1 LDIEAPLKPF
11 KGEGLKLC
19 RIIVQTLKH
28 AITKSPFGGFRG
40 LQIKIMNNRINKL
53 FQEKKGQV
61 LSVYFTAGYP
71 NLEDTTPLIQELV
84 KNGVDLIEI
93 GMPFSDPVADGPVI
107 QHSSLVALQSGM
119 SIRKLFE
126 QLVDIRQSVDI
137 PLILMGYINP
147 VLQYGV
153 EAFFQKCKV
162 IGIDGLII
170 PDLPMDV
177 YEAEFKSV
185 FEANNLHNIFLITP
199 QTSDERLRKID
210 DVSTGF
216 IYMVSSNATTGA
228 KTSVTD
234 FQKQYF
240 ERVNSFGLKNPR
252 LIGFGISNAET
263 FANACQYAHGAIIG
277 SAFVKA
283 LEGPRSLEQ
292 KVSDFINSIVMK

>member
-1 LDIEAPLKPF
+1 
-11 KGEGLKLC
+11 
-19 RIIVQTLKH
+19 
-28 AITKSPFGGFRG
+28 
-40 LQIKIMNNRINKL
+40 MNNRINRL
-53 FQEKKGQV
+53 FQEKDKNI

-71 NLEDTTPLIQELV
+71 NLEDTVPMIQELV

-107 QHSSLVALQSGM
+107 QHSSLIALQNGM

-126 QLVDIRQSVDI
+126 QLKDIRKTVDI

-153 EAFFQKCKV
+153 AAFCRKCKE

-177 YEAEFKSV
+177 FEEEFKAV
-185 FEANNLHNIFLITP
+185 FEDSDLHNIFLITP
-199 QTSDERLRKID
+199 QTSEDRLRKID

-216 IYMVSSNATTGA
+216 IYMVSSNSTTGA
-228 KTSVTD
+228 KTSVSD
-234 FQKQYF
+234 FQQEYF

-263 FANACQYAHGAIIG
+263 FANACEFASGAIIG

-283 LEGPRSLEQ
+283 LEGSESLDQ
-292 KVSDFINSIVMK
+292 KVSGFINSIATDL

>member
-1 LDIEAPLKPF
+1 
-11 KGEGLKLC
+11 
-19 RIIVQTLKH
+19 
-28 AITKSPFGGFRG
+28 
-40 LQIKIMNNRINKL
+40 MNRINKL
-53 FQEKKGQV
+53 FQKKKERV
-61 LSVYFTAGYP
+61 LSIYFTAGYP
-71 NLEDTTPLIQELV
+71 KLEDTVPVIQELV

-107 QHSSLVALQSGM
+107 QHSSLMALQNGM

-126 QLVDIRQSVDI
+126 QLKDIRQSVDI

-153 EAFFQKCKV
+153 EAFCEKCNE

-170 PDLPMDV
+170 PDLPLDI
-177 YEAEFKSV
+177 YEEEFKAV

-199 QTSDERLRKID
+199 QTSEERIRVID
-210 DVSTGF
+210 AASSGF

-228 KTSVTD
+228 KSSVSD
-234 FQKQYF
+234 FQKEYF
-240 ERVNSFGLKNPR
+240 ERVRSYSLKNPQ

-263 FANACQYAHGAIIG
+263 FKNACQYASGAIIG

-283 LEGPRSLEQ
+283 LDGNESLER
-292 KVSDFINSIVMK
+292 KVSGFIHTIAI

>member
-1 LDIEAPLKPF
+1 
-11 KGEGLKLC
+11 
-19 RIIVQTLKH
+19 
-28 AITKSPFGGFRG
+28 
-40 LQIKIMNNRINKL
+40 MNNRINKL
-53 FQEKKGQV
+53 FQEKKERI

-71 NLEDTTPLIQELV
+71 ELNDTKTIIHELV

-107 QHSSLVALQSGM
+107 QHSSLISLQNGM
-119 SIRKLFE
+119 SVRKLFE
-126 QLVDIRQSVDI
+126 QLEDIRLTIDI

-153 EAFFQKCKV
+153 AAFCQKCKEV
-162 IGIDGLII
+162 GIDGLII

-177 YEAEFKSV
+177 YQEEFKAV

-199 QTSDERLRKID
+199 QTSVERLHQID
-210 DVSTGF
+210 EASSGF

-228 KTSVTD
+228 KISVSN

-240 ERVNSFGLKNPR
+240 ERVNSMALKNPR

-263 FANACQYAHGAIIG
+263 FENACQYASGAIIG

-283 LEGPRSLEQ
+283 LEGNQPLQ
-292 KVSDFINSIVMK
+292 TKVSDFIQTVTF

>member
-1 LDIEAPLKPF
+1 
-11 KGEGLKLC
+11 
-19 RIIVQTLKH
+19 
-28 AITKSPFGGFRG
+28 
-40 LQIKIMNNRINKL
+40 MNNRINKL
-53 FQEKKGQV
+53 FQGKNGQV

-71 NLEDTTPLIQELV
+71 NLEDTAPIIQELV

-107 QHSSLVALQSGM
+107 QYSSLVALQNGM
-119 SIRKLFE
+119 SIRKLFN
-126 QLVDIRQSVDI
+126 QLKDIRQSVDI

-153 EAFFQKCKV
+153 GAFCQKCNE

-170 PDLPMDV
+170 PDLPLDV
-177 YEAEFKSV
+177 YETEFKSV

-210 DVSTGF
+210 EVSTGF

-228 KTSVTD
+228 KTSVSD

-240 ERVNSFGLKNPR
+240 ERVNSFGLMNPR

-283 LEGPRSLEQ
+283 LEGSESLAQ
-292 KVSDFINSIVMK
+292 KVSGFINSIVTKS

>member
-1 LDIEAPLKPF
+1 
-11 KGEGLKLC
+11 
-19 RIIVQTLKH
+19 
-28 AITKSPFGGFRG
+28 
-40 LQIKIMNNRINKL
+40 MNRINKL
-53 FQEKKGQV
+53 FQEKKERI

-71 NLEDTTPLIQELV
+71 ELNDTTTIIHELV

-107 QHSSLVALQSGM
+107 QHSSLVSLQNGM

-126 QLVDIRQSVDI
+126 QLKDIRETVDI

-153 EAFFQKCKV
+153 DAFCKKCNE

-177 YEAEFKSV
+177 YQEEFKAV

-199 QTSDERLRKID
+199 QTSDERLKLID
-210 DVSTGF
+210 GVSSGF
-216 IYMVSSNATTGA
+216 IYMVSSNSTTGA
-228 KTSVTD
+228 KSSVSD
-234 FQKQYF
+234 FQREYF
-240 ERVNSFGLKNPR
+240 ERVKSSGLKNPR

-263 FANACQYAHGAIIG
+263 FRNACQYASGAIIG

-283 LEGPRSLEQ
+283 LEGGESLEQ
-292 KVSDFINSIVMK
+292 KVSTFINSIATKS

>member
-1 LDIEAPLKPF
+1 MP
-11 KGEGLKLC
+11 
-19 RIIVQTLKH
+19 
-28 AITKSPFGGFRG
+28 SPSPPSGDLGGFR
-40 LQIKIMNNRINKL
+40 IMNRINKL
-53 FQEKKGQV
+53 FQKKNEGV

-71 NLEDTTPLIQELV
+71 NLDDTVPVIQELV

-107 QHSSLVALQSGM
+107 QHSSLVALQNGM
-119 SIRKLFE
+119 SIRKLFD
-126 QLVDIRQSVDI
+126 QLKDIRQTVDV

-153 EAFFQKCKV
+153 EAFCQKCNE

-170 PDLPMDV
+170 PDLPLDV
-177 YEAEFKSV
+177 YQEEFKAV

-199 QTSDERLRKID
+199 QTSDERLRLID
-210 DVSTGF
+210 AVSSGF
-216 IYMVSSNATTGA
+216 IYMVSSNSTTGA
-228 KTSVTD
+228 KTSVSD

-240 ERVNSFGLKNPR
+240 ERIKSAGLKNPR

-263 FANACQYAHGAIIG
+263 FANACQYASGAIIG

-283 LEGPRSLEQ
+283 LEGTETMAK
-292 KVSDFINSIVMK
+292 KVYGFIHSIATKS

>member
-1 LDIEAPLKPF
+1 
-11 KGEGLKLC
+11 
-19 RIIVQTLKH
+19 
-28 AITKSPFGGFRG
+28 
-40 LQIKIMNNRINKL
+40 MNNRINKL
-53 FQEKKGQV
+53 FSEKKERI

-71 NLEDTTPLIQELV
+71 LLEDTVAIIQELV

-107 QHSSLVALQSGM
+107 QQSSLIALQNGM
-119 SIRKLFE
+119 SIRKLFD
-126 QLVDIRQSVDI
+126 QIKDIRQSVEI

-153 EAFFQKCKV
+153 EAFCKKCKE

-177 YEAEFKSV
+177 YLEEYKSI
-185 FEANNLHNIFLITP
+185 FESNSLHNIFLITP
-199 QTSDERLRKID
+199 QTSPERLQIID
-210 DVSTGF
+210 QESSGF
-216 IYMVSSNATTGA
+216 IYMVSSNSTTGA
-228 KTSVTD
+228 KTTVSE

-240 ERVNSFGLKNPR
+240 ERIKSVQLNNPR

-263 FANACQYAHGAIIG
+263 FNNACQYASGAIIG

-283 LEGPRSLEQ
+283 LEGEDSLPTKISQ
-292 KVSDFINSIVMK
+292 FIELIATTV